1 MRRPLRIWL
10 AIALALLGILAAAA
24 LWNFRDHFGQTG
36 RASTEALF
44 ALKLP
49 DSSGKIIDFAPWR
62 GKPMV
67 VNFWATW
74 CPPCREE
81 MPLLDKAARATPGV
95 QFVGISVDEASHVQ
109 AFREQNPTSYP
120 LPVSGMEISPLATAL
135 GNKAMVLPFTV
146 FIAADGHIAAI
157 KLGALGEALLQEQL
171 AQLQAGR

>member
-1 MRRPLRIWL
+1 VRRQGL
-10 AIALALLGILAAAA
+10 IALALLGAILVAAAVWTLA
-24 LWNFRDHFGQTG
+24 GHFNMAGK
-36 RASTEALF
+36 ASTDQLF

-49 DSSGKIIDFAPWR
+49 DSAGKTLDFAQWR

-81 MPLLDKAARATPGV
+81 MPMLDQAARATPGV

-146 FIAADGHIAAI
+146 FIHADGRIATI
-157 KLGALGEALLQEQL
+157 KLGALGDAMLQEQL
-171 AQLQAGR
+171 AKLQAER